1 MTRVLFVYGRARFY
15 IYPKEQ
21 EMIYIA
27 NMTDAQALL
36 VPRNGEPVSGSLR
49 LRLRNTVDH
58 QEVDVPVTDLQ
69 TSDIYANVSVE
80 LPEGLAS
87 GEYEYRLSAEDG
99 TVSTGLLIVG
109 GYAANLHQHEETIKY
124 KQYEQ

>member
-1 MTRVLFVYGRARFY
+1 
-15 IYPKEQ
+15 
-21 EMIYIA
+21 MIYIA
-27 NMTDAQALL
+27 NMTDAQVLL
-36 VPRNGEPVSGSLR
+36 VPRNGEPVSGGLR

-87 GEYEYRLSAEDG
+87 GEYEYRLSAEDV
-99 TVSTGLLIVG
+99 TVSRGLLIVG
-109 GYAANLHQHEETIKY
+109 GYAANLRQHEETIKY